1 MQSLCFCSAT
11 EINKCIKL
19 VDQVCKEDLEALKQP
34 APSRK
39 RRGKPTEEDEN
50 EGQGKKRAKRKDV
63 KSGKAAAAVTPH
75 KAASNS
81 IPAISGIVSMLGRQ
95 NYLKTKQY
103 SDYVEWREAIIHRL
117 QSK

>member
-39 RRGKPTEEDEN
+39 RKGKSTEENED
-50 EGQGKKRAKRKDV
+50 EGQEKKHTKRKSA
-63 KSGKAAAAVTPH
+63 KSSKTAAPPP
-75 KAASNS
+75 KPQNKS
-81 IPAISGIVSMLGRQ
+81 IPAVSGIVSMLGRQ

-103 SDYVEWREAIIHRL
+103 NDYVEWREAIIDRL
-117 QSK
+117 RNE